1 MPIFGLPDRIRTY
14 GLQSRSLT
22 RYPAV
27 PRVEILDCILYRN
40 CLTAM
45 TFRVCCSGRI
55 RQNRSAENRVKLRCP
70 RDARFP
76 AGMRSLTRYPA
87 VPSVRVSLSSS
98 FASLRN
104 RQLALSGLR
113 SIKTILNRFYLR
125 SPRVESIKLRY
136 NRFALWAIT
145 FRVCCSGLYV

>member
-1 MPIFGLPDRIRTY
+1 M
-14 GLQSRSLT
+14 
-22 RYPAV
+22 
-27 PRVEILDCILYRN
+27 
-40 CLTAM
+40 
-45 TFRVCCSGRI
+45 
-55 RQNRSAENRVKLRCP
+55 KLRSP
-70 RDARFP
+70 RYARFP
-76 AGMRSLTRYPA
+76 VGMRSLTRYPA

-136 NRFALWAIT
+136 NRFALWAKS
-145 FRVCCSGLYV
+145 FRVCCSGRKKIKPFRRKPCEAWISSLRKIPCGNAESDALCFRAQKVVRTITILSFF

>member
-1 MPIFGLPDRIRTY
+1 
-14 GLQSRSLT
+14 
-22 RYPAV
+22 
-27 PRVEILDCILYRN
+27 
-40 CLTAM
+40 
-45 TFRVCCSGRI
+45 
-55 RQNRSAENRVKLRCP
+55 
-70 RDARFP
+70 
-76 AGMRSLTRYPA
+76 MRSLGRYPA

-136 NRFALWAIT
+136 NRFALWAKPSEFAARGERDADVPPKIE
-145 FRVCCSGLYV
+145 